1 MCPKLINKL
10 LCGKIT
16 TSSTVLYSD
25 FFQAKLHK
33 ITIGALRSGNSK
45 PRTDLALPV
54 SMSGS
59 MILPVNMSECMIVV
73 ELSTR
78 LKNYYVLVQQLYY
91 SCQLHCTLIVYT
103 EQLHVIWWGGKGIA
117 RNFDG
122 QSP

>member
-1 MCPKLINKL
+1 V
-10 LCGKIT
+10 GDKIT
-16 TSSTVLYSD
+16 TSSIVCTVLYSD

-33 ITIGALRSGNSK
+33 ITIGALKSRNSK

-59 MILPVNMSECMIVV
+59 MILPVNMSECMIAV

-103 EQLHVIWWGGKGIA
+103 EQIWWGGKGIA